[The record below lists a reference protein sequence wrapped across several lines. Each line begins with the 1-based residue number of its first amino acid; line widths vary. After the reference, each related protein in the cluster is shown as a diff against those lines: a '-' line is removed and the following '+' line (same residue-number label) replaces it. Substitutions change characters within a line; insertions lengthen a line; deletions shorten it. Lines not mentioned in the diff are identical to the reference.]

1 MKTNFTIEDNYA
13 VNKDGNH
20 VDLHNNFDY
29 SGFVDNESDFKIEF
43 VKTSGDWVKENEFS
57 SLIFNFKD
65 VSYRF
70 FEDGDSEA
78 NQEDKVR
85 LGEISFFPQ
94 VLRDV
99 NDSIVPQAEPKEND
113 DLIFIFEDGK
123 VIRLSCDFVELIT
136 IE

>member
-13 VNKDGNH
+13 VIKDGNH
-20 VDLHNNFDY
+20 FDLHNNFDY
-29 SGFVDNESDFKIEF
+29 SGFVDNESVFKIEF
-43 VKTSGDWVKENEFS
+43 VKTSGDWVQEKDFNR
-57 SLIFNFKD
+57 LIFYFKD

-70 FEDGDSEA
+70 FEDGDSKA
-78 NQEDKVR
+78 NREDKVR
-85 LGEISFFPQ
+85 LGDISFYPQ
-94 VLRDV
+94 DMRDV
-99 NDSIVPQAEPKEND
+99 NDSIVPQAEPTEND

>member
-13 VNKDGNH
+13 VIKDGIQI
-20 VDLHNNFDY
+20 DLHNNFDY
-29 SGFVDNESDFKIEF
+29 KGFVDNVSDFKIEF
-43 VKTSGDWVKENEFS
+43 VKMNGNWIKENEFS
-57 SLIFNFKD
+57 RLIFNFKD

-70 FEDGDSEA
+70 LGDGDSEA
-78 NQEDKVR
+78 NQEDKVT

-94 VLRDV
+94 DLRDV
-99 NDSIVPQAEPKEND
+99 NDSIIPQAEPKEND